1 MSHARKHVIS
11 EALDSFPTPEEG
23 QVITR
28 VISIRGSN
36 ILEIE
41 YPSGVRQLCLMPAKF
56 NKTIWVKRGNYVI
69 VEPFIEQFKTV
80 EAQAS
85 KLKARIVTILLRD
98 QVKYLQKIGL
108 WPTEFNEANG
118 TSIGVDA
125 LQAASDSGEQKGER
139 DSDDEEEEELDE
151 YLINPNHR
159 VVEDSDSDSE
169 EDSSTEDEDGEKER
183 DPASKRY

>member
-11 EALDSFPTPEEG
+11 QALDSFPTPEEG

-36 ILEIE
+36 ILEVE
-41 YPSGVRQLCLMPAKF
+41 YPSGERQLCLMPAKF

-69 VEPFIEQFKTV
+69 VEPFTEQFKTV
-80 EAQAS
+80 EAERS
-85 KLKARIVTILLRD
+85 KLKARIVTILLRA
-98 QVKYLQKIGL
+98 QVKHLQKTGL
-108 WPTEFNEANG
+108 WPAEFNAANA
-118 TSIGVDA
+118 SAEVEA
-125 LQAASDSGEQKGER
+125 LQAPADDSDERKGEQE
-139 DSDDEEEEELDE
+139 SDEEEELDE

-183 DPASKRY
+183 DPSSKRY

>member
-11 EALDSFPTPEEG
+11 QALDSFPTPEEG

-36 ILEIE
+36 ILEVE
-41 YPSGVRQLCLMPAKF
+41 YPSGERQLCLMPAKF

-69 VEPFIEQFKTV
+69 VEPFIEQFKTL
-80 EAQAS
+80 EAKAS

-98 QVKYLQKIGL
+98 QVKHLQKTGL
-108 WPTEFNEANG
+108 WPAEFIDASNGSTEVE
-118 TSIGVDA
+118 A
-125 LQAASDSGEQKGER
+125 LQAADDSDERKGER
-139 DSDDEEEEELDE
+139 DSDEEEEELDE

-169 EDSSTEDEDGEKER
+169 EDSSTEHEDGEKER
-183 DPASKRY
+183 DPSSKRY